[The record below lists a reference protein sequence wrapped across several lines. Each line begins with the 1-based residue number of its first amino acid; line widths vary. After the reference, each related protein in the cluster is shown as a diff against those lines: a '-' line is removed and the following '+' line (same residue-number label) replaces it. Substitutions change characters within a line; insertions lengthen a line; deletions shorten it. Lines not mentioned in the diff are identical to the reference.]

1 MYSLLLNILQWD
13 TAIQLIKYKPYEV
26 SKTVHSLRELQHRP
40 STRSQAFVTMF
51 PFTSKTL
58 SNETLRLSWMG
69 YAVQELASE
78 AQERRGDSIAAVWD
92 PFGDLFGSGPTRI
105 SGFFHLPSGLHIA
118 AEWVRTPEWKLQF
131 PEKAVSCAI
140 NMAREM
146 SLRFDACAQVLPD
159 KQWTNELL
167 RNSYSSKQLA
177 QLQRQV
183 WSSGKLQTCKEEELP
198 ERERC
203 CPGSDR
209 WTHKKCERASACT
222 SARNTSTT
230 RQRQQRL

>member
-13 TAIQLIKYKPYEV
+13 TAIQLIKYYKPYEV

-51 PFTSKTL
+51 LFTSKTL

-140 NMAREM
+140 SMAREM

-167 RNSYSSKQLA
+167 RN
-177 QLQRQV
+177 
-183 WSSGKLQTCKEEELP
+183 
-198 ERERC
+198 
-203 CPGSDR
+203 
-209 WTHKKCERASACT
+209 
-222 SARNTSTT
+222 
-230 RQRQQRL
+230 